1 MIPELAIWKRV
12 REVAL
17 GALSVSREERSQ
29 FVRDECRGDREL
41 QRAVE
46 TYLAISTREAD
57 AVEDLRFGV
66 LEEPPALS
74 EGTLIDSFRIVKV
87 LGRGGM
93 GMVYLAIDEQNDR
106 HVALKILSTSARFN
120 RGEHKILARLEDPFV
135 ARLYSSGWAPD
146 EFPYLALEYVDGS
159 PLVEYCESHL
169 PSLKQRLVLFKKICE
184 GVKAAHQNLI
194 VHGDLTP
201 KNILVTPKGE
211 PKIVDF
217 GIAREVRVEQ
227 LAGAT
232 DELRPM
238 TPSFASPEQRRGE
251 MIGATSDV
259 YSLGVLLCVLVT
271 GRHPFALD
279 DEHRPVEPEEGPTP
293 PSRLVESDRRLILP
307 PPPVNAARLRKAIS
321 GDLDAIL
328 LKALHPALSERYPT
342 AAELGEE
349 IERYLARLPV
359 SARRR
364 TAGYRLR
371 KLVRR
376 RPWRLVAVLILL
388 VMAALLVVQYQRA
401 VRGEREAVAQ
411 AERARG
417 INRFVVDLLRPA
429 NPYDESSSATAS
441 IDDLLNQASN
451 SVVSGLDEYP
461 DLKASLLSVLG
472 EVVGARGDAAK
483 GLDLLSKAL
492 ELQRAGP
499 RTVDLAETL
508 LRYGRLRALLGALG
522 ESDQA
527 LAEADKVLSES
538 GGGDDGVLRARIR
551 LAQAANKINQA
562 DYESGRLLSEE
573 ALTLLEDSP
582 GSLGE
587 LSTTFH
593 ALGRALESKGQ
604 NAEGERVFELGL
616 SYAERIGD
624 GRNAHVA
631 ALLNSL
637 GTLRHKRADYASARE
652 LLARSA
658 EIKRELFGED
668 GAEYAITLHNLAAV
682 DAAEGQYEE
691 AEAQFARVV
700 GILQEELPPHH
711 VRLLTAQDQ
720 WASMLVRLG
729 KFDRAERILE
739 SVIALEEEHL
749 SANDPL
755 RGVSLN
761 NLAYLNQERGDFGKA
776 EELYLRAVDVF
787 ESLLGRQS
795 RPVATLLGNLGY
807 VAHNLGEVILAEE
820 RYQEALDI
828 SRGISDGRTAEGVV
842 AASNLMSFYVSVG
855 ELTKARSL
863 LEEVVSLADVVVGPD
878 HWLMGSVHHTHA
890 RLLLVEGD
898 AQGALSTGRQARAVF
913 EASLPP
919 GEWRLAATDS
929 VLGAALG
936 RIGETSEAERLLLY
950 SLDELR
956 RLKGDSALPT
966 REARERVRLFYEH
979 LGRAEEAAGYGASR

>member
-1 MIPELAIWKRV
+1 MIPEPAIWERV
-12 REVAL
+12 REVAI
-17 GALSVSREERSQ
+17 GALSVRREERSQ
-29 FVRDECRGDREL
+29 FVRDECRGDQEL

-57 AVEDLRFGV
+57 AVEGLRLGV
-66 LEEPPALS
+66 LEEPPTLS
-74 EGTLIDSFRIVKV
+74 EGTVIDSFRIVKV

-93 GMVYLAIDEQNDR
+93 GMVYLAIDEQNER
-106 HVALKILSTSARFN
+106 QVALKILSTSARFN

-135 ARLYSSGWAPD
+135 ARLYSSGWVPAG
-146 EFPYLALEYVDGS
+146 FPYLALEYVDGS
-159 PLVEYCESHL
+159 PLVEYCESYA

-217 GIAREVRVEQ
+217 GIAREVRGEQ
-227 LAGAT
+227 FGTGA
-232 DELRPM
+232 DEVRPM

-259 YSLGVLLCVLVT
+259 YSLGVLLCALVT
-271 GRHPFALD
+271 GRHPLALD
-279 DEHRPVEPEEGPTP
+279 DELRPVEPEERPTP
-293 PSRLVESDRRLILP
+293 PSRLVESDRRLMLP
-307 PPPVNAARLRKAIS
+307 PPPVNAVRLRKVIS

-328 LKALHPALSERYPT
+328 LKALHPVYSARYPT
-342 AAELGEE
+342 AAELGDE

-364 TAGYRLR
+364 TAGYRLK

-376 RPWRLVAVLILL
+376 RPWRLLAVFILV

-411 AERARG
+411 AERARE

-429 NPYDESSSATAS
+429 NPYDESSSATVS

-451 SVVSGLDEYP
+451 SVVSGLDEYT

-483 GLDLLSKAL
+483 GLGLLSKAL
-492 ELQRAGP
+492 ELQRATP

-508 LRYGRLRALLGALG
+508 LRYGRLRTRLGAFG
-522 ESDQA
+522 ESDRA
-527 LAEADKVLSES
+527 LEEADKVLSES
-538 GGGDDGVLRARIR
+538 EGADGVLRARIR

-562 DYESGRLLSEE
+562 DYERGRLLSEE
-573 ALTLLEDSP
+573 ALALLEDSP

-587 LSTTFH
+587 LSTSFH

-631 ALLNSL
+631 GLLNSL
-637 GTLRHKRADYASARE
+637 GTLRYKRADYASARE
-652 LLARSA
+652 LLARAA
-658 EIKRELFGED
+658 EIKRQLFGEEST
-668 GAEYAITLHNLAAV
+668 EYAITLHNLAAV

-700 GILQEELPPHH
+700 GILQEELPSYH

-720 WASMLVRLG
+720 WATMLVRLG
-729 KFDRAERILE
+729 NFDRAEEILE
-739 SVIALEEEHL
+739 RIIALEEGHL
-749 SANDPL
+749 STNDPL
-755 RGVSLN
+755 RAVSLN

-776 EELYLRAVDVF
+776 DILYLRAVDVF

-807 VAHNLGEVILAEE
+807 VAHNLGEMSLAEE
-820 RYQEALDI
+820 RYQEALDTL
-828 SRGISDGRTAEGVV
+828 RGIDDGKTPEAVV

-863 LEEVVSLADVVVGPD
+863 LEEVVSLAEAVVGPD
-878 HWLMGSVHHTHA
+878 HWLMGAVHHTHA
-890 RLLLVEGD
+890 RLLLAEGD
-898 AQGALSTGRQARAVF
+898 AQGALSTGRHARQIL
-913 EASLPP
+913 EARLPP
-919 GEWRLAATDS
+919 GDWRLAATDS

-936 RIGETSEAERLLLY
+936 RIGETTEAERLLLY

-966 REARERVRLFYEH
+966 REVRERVRLFYEH
-979 LGRAEEAAGYGASR
+979 LGRANEAAGHGASG